1 MAEALAQRGR
11 SQLVVAQ
18 QVFQF
23 KEQVVVVQ
31 QAFFL
36 PVGRVGITQT
46 GQPVSMWQQVKGF
59 APQHF
64 VQRQLLVTGLAQQ
77 PNYALGFGKRPVA
90 LAQLELILAVFDR
103 IVDVGRIHNSKGPV
117 AKPRGLPAPQRPK
130 AEGVECAA
138 LHARQPL
145 IEQQPRTVQHFLRG
159 LAGKGEQKHGIWFNA
174 VLCQPCQTVN
184 NGAGFTAACASYHQH
199 RAVAAGGCLVLGFV

>member
-1 MAEALAQRGR
+1 MG
-11 SQLVVAQ
+11 
-18 QVFQF
+18 
-23 KEQVVVVQ
+23 
-31 QAFFL
+31 
-36 PVGRVGITQT
+36 
-46 GQPVSMWQQVKGF
+46 QQVKGL

-64 VQRQLLVTGLAQQ
+64 VQRQLLVAGLAQQ
-77 PNYALGFGKRPVA
+77 PDYALGFGKRPVA

-103 IVDVGRIHNSKGPV
+103 IVDVGRIHDCKGPV
-117 AKPRGLPAPQRPK
+117 AKPIGLPAPQSPK

-145 IEQQPRTVQHFLRG
+145 IEQQPRAVQHFLRG
-159 LAGKGEQKHGIWFNA
+159 LAGKGEQKHGVWFNT

-199 RAVAAGGCLVLGFV
+199 RAVAAGGCLVLGFVEGLSVINHRRTVA